1 MSQEL
6 WGGKEEALVL
16 ANCFGSSVPTEPSL
30 MAWRAGM
37 SILAVE
43 NHRVQLAPSDGELPA
58 ATFDVGG
65 NSEQVFPPALP
76 FQGLGLYETSTS
88 VFLGATKGSQIA

>member
-1 MSQEL
+1 
-6 WGGKEEALVL
+6 
-16 ANCFGSSVPTEPSL
+16 
-30 MAWRAGM
+30 M

-43 NHRVQLAPSDGELPA
+43 NHRVELPSMLAPSDGELPA

-88 VFLGATKGSQIA
+88 VFLGATKGSQTAWWPPCRRTQWFLRSL